1 MHMRFSSKHEIAGIN
16 RVFHLVILYIFS
28 IHAYVMRLSAGTSKL
43 AAVLALAV
51 VIAFAAG
58 LFVSPYFTNSGGSN
72 NLRVGDSFSY
82 GECLGCQSYT
92 SGVGGTVNVVVNHM
106 GKVVYDSNTPDR
118 ITNEG
123 ETVIARQT
131 ACGATS
137 APACANGGIYIALS
151 TSVTA
156 TSGSDTTCPS
166 ELTTN
171 GLARTLGTFASTGNN
186 TDTISNTFTYSG
198 ASQVVITKV
207 CMFDA
212 ASGGNLFAE
221 DLLSSS
227 ATVSASGDQVTIT
240 WTFTH

>member
-1 MHMRFSSKHEIAGIN
+1 
-16 RVFHLVILYIFS
+16 
-28 IHAYVMRLSAGTSKL
+28 MRLTAGTSRL
-43 AAVLALAV
+43 VIVLALAV
-51 VIAFAAG
+51 IVAFAAG
-58 LFVSPYFTNSGGSN
+58 LFLSPLLETRSGSN

-82 GECLGCQSYT
+82 GDCLGCQQYT
-92 SGVGGTVNVVVNHM
+92 SGIGGTVNVVVTHQ
-106 GKVVYDSNTPDR
+106 GQVVYNANSADR
-118 ITNEG
+118 ITDEG

-131 ACGATS
+131 ACGANS
-137 APACANGGIYIALS
+137 APACANGGVYIALS
-151 TSVTA
+151 TSVSA
-156 TSGSDTTCPS
+156 TSGTDTTCPG
-166 ELTTN
+166 EITTN

-186 TDTISNTFTYSG
+186 TDTISNTFTYTGST
-198 ASQVVITKV
+198 STVITKV

>member
-1 MHMRFSSKHEIAGIN
+1 
-16 RVFHLVILYIFS
+16 
-28 IHAYVMRLSAGTSKL
+28 MRLSAGTSKL
-43 AAVLALAV
+43 AVVLALAV
-51 VIAFAAG
+51 VVAFAAG
-58 LFVSPYFTNSGGSN
+58 LFFSPYLTTTGGNN

-82 GECLGCQSYT
+82 GECLGCQQYT
-92 SGVGGTVNVVVNHM
+92 SGVGGMVNVVVNHL
-106 GKVVYDSNTPDR
+106 GNVVYNTNTPDR

-123 ETVIARQT
+123 ESVIARQT
-131 ACGATS
+131 ACGAVS
-137 APACANGGIYIALS
+137 APACANGGVYIALS

-166 ELTTN
+166 EITTN

-186 TDTISNTFTYSG
+186 TDTVSNTFTYTGST
-198 ASQVVITKV
+198 QVVITKV

-212 ASGGNLFAE
+212 SSGGNLFAE